1 MGSLPDWELEYT
13 DDREDSEPYLAARRR
28 RRKTPA
34 RMIKRAAVNVPTAI
48 PPMAEEDKWLEEEVV
63 VVGVGVDA
71 STLSKI
77 AIQALTCC

>member
-1 MGSLPDWELEYT
+1 
-13 DDREDSEPYLAARRR
+13 
-28 RRKTPA
+28 
-34 RMIKRAAVNVPTAI
+34 MIKRAAVKVPTAI

-63 VVGVGVDA
+63 VVGVGVGA